1 MSLRQILR
9 SSSLLFLTAVAFAA
23 APKPIVWIYT
33 DMSDGTLKG
42 SERTGHVNDPDDIS
56 AMAGYLLLANE
67 FDTRGIVVSS
77 THRKEHATTPDQGAW
92 ANTFFGDAYRAEVG
106 NLNKTSGGYPADLR
120 FTESC
125 IKQTSERYDPKKT
138 YTTLDA
144 HPTVKSLFDLAVAE
158 PAGSTINVLVWGSL
172 TEPAIL
178 VNHCLATNRADVL
191 KKLRFIAHWT
201 NSPLHQG
208 TPENPAKVAN
218 CNEDARACAFMKQ
231 QALDKKIT
239 YFECGAIGQHGIVS
253 GGPKGAAYYDA
264 FKVGRLGKIF
274 AEGKFVFN
282 GVDHSDSATYWVLL
296 GTYGVSLAD
305 IASDGTNSAEIERA
319 NEQKFKAASKRIH
332 DELLRR
338 ALAAAAGPR

>member
-1 MSLRQILR
+1 MKPLL
-9 SSSLLFLTAVAFAA
+9 LLFSFLLLSSQGFAA
-23 APKPIVWIYT
+23 KPIVWIYT

-67 FDTRGIVVSS
+67 FDTRAIIVSS
-77 THRKEHATTPDQGAW
+77 THRKEHATTPDQAAW

-106 NLNKTSGGYPADLR
+106 NLNKAIGGYPADLR

-125 IKQTSERYDPKKT
+125 IKKTSERYDPKKT
-138 YTTLDA
+138 YATLDA
-144 HPTVKSLFDLAVAE
+144 HPTVKSLLDLAAAE
-158 PAGSTINVLVWGSL
+158 PAGTTINVLVWGSL

-178 VNHCLATNRADVL
+178 VNHCLATGRDDIL

-218 CNEDARACAFMKQ
+218 CNEDGRACAFMKQ

-239 YFECGAIGQHGIVS
+239 YYECGAIGQHGIVS

-264 FKVGRLGKIF
+264 FKVSQLGTRF

-305 IASDGTNSAEIERA
+305 IASDGTNSAEVERA
-319 NEQKFKAASKRIH
+319 NEKKFKAASKRIH

-338 ALAAAAGPR
+338 ALAAAGR